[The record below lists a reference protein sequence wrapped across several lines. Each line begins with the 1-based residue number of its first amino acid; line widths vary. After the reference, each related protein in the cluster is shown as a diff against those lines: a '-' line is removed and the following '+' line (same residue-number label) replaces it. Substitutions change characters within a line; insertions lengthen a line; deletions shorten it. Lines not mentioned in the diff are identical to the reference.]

1 MKLGFTYSEYR
12 LCLVNGKKALFHRW
26 EDRAQTVPVSLLR
39 GGHSA
44 GQVWAVLGIVE
55 CEDGTVLE
63 AYPCEITFID
73 DEFKKYAFPEFS
85 DKEVKKNNRR

>member
-1 MKLGFTYSEYR
+1 MKLGITYSDYR

-26 EDRAQTVPVSLLR
+26 EDRAQTVPESHLR
-39 GGHSA
+39 GGPSA

-55 CEDGTVLE
+55 YEDGTVHE
-63 AYPCEITFID
+63 AYPCEIIFID

-85 DKEVKKNNRR
+85 DKEVKNNRR